1 MIVAGTESK
10 GIIVTD
16 KEWVGESNEIRR
28 GFRMDGF
35 LAQNLSRIPK
45 RLKKDW
51 DVIAIVSGRDKV
63 RIAKST
69 MAMQIAYFVAWLKA
83 GGEMCLERKTPNWGK
98 VLKRPTEEVRFGLDN
113 VCFDV
118 DTLMKKGHEFPH
130 SSVLVYDEGRE
141 GLESKSTMMSI
152 NRTMEQFLQQCGVYN
167 HFLIIVLPDFFS
179 LNKSFA
185 TARSNFLIDVYHDKE
200 HKRGLFNFFDEPR
213 KERLYVFGR
222 RLLGNFARYNAT
234 HPTFFGNF
242 PDWLPFDKKAYEN
255 LKRKA
260 LSQVRMG
267 KRDLNIARQRDI
279 VLYLYKNL
287 KNKSSRELEI
297 EIFNEFGI
305 KISSSV
311 IRKSIEH
318 ALMVKEKKMMIDEQ
332 KENEEE

>member
-1 MIVAGTESK
+1 M
-10 GIIVTD
+10 IVTD
-16 KEWVGESNEIRR
+16 KRENMIVTDKKWKSDSGEIRQ

-35 LAQNLSRIPK
+35 LAENLSRIPA

-63 RIAKST
+63 RIGKSF
-69 MAMQIAYFVAWLKA
+69 MAMQVAYFVAWLKA
-83 GGEMCLERKTPNWGK
+83 GGRMCLDREDPLYGK
-98 VLKRPTEEVRFGLDN
+98 VIKLPTEEVRFGLDN
-113 VCFDV
+113 ICFDV

-130 SSVLVYDEGRE
+130 SSVLVYDEGKE
-141 GLESKSTMMSI
+141 GLDSKSTMMSV
-152 NRTMEQFLQQCGVYN
+152 NRTMDQFLQQCGVYN

-185 TARSNFLIDVYHDKE
+185 TARSNFLIDVFHDDE
-200 HKRGLFNFFDEPR
+200 HRRGLFNFFDEPK

-222 RLLGNFARYNAT
+222 KLLGNFARYSAT
-234 HPTFFGNF
+234 EPTSFGNF
-242 PDWLPFDKKAYEN
+242 PNWMPFDKKVYDD

-260 LSQVRMG
+260 LSKVRLG

-287 KNKSSRELEI
+287 KNKSSKELEA
-297 EIFNEFGI
+297 EIFDEFGI
-305 KISSSV
+305 KIGSSV

-318 ALMVKEKKMMIDEQ
+318 ALMAKEKKLLIDEQ
-332 KENEEE
+332 KMNEEE

>member
-1 MIVAGTESK
+1 M
-10 GIIVTD
+10 IVTD
-16 KEWVGESNEIRR
+16 KEWTSKSGKIRQ

-35 LAQNLSRIPK
+35 LAENLARIPV

-69 MAMQIAYFVAWLKA
+69 MAMQVAYFVAWLKA
-83 GGEMCLERKTPNWGK
+83 GGEMGLKRGTPNWGK
-98 VLKRPTEEVRFGLDN
+98 VLKLPTEEVKFGLDN

-130 SSVLVYDEGRE
+130 SSVLVYDEGKE
-141 GLESKSTMMSI
+141 GLDSKSTMMSV
-152 NRTMEQFLQQCGVYN
+152 NRTMDQFLQQCGVYN

-185 TARSNFLIDVYHDKE
+185 TARSNFLIDVYHDEE
-200 HKRGLFNFFDEPR
+200 HNRGLFNFFDEPK

-222 RLLGNFARYNAT
+222 KLLGNFARYTAT
-234 HPTFFGNF
+234 DPTFYGNF
-242 PDWLPFDKKAYEN
+242 PDWLPFDKEIYDN

-260 LSQVRMG
+260 LSKVRLG
-267 KRDLNIARQRDI
+267 KRDINIARQRDVI
-279 VLYLYKNL
+279 LYLYKTL
-287 KNKSSRELEI
+287 KNKSSREIEE

-318 ALMVKEKKMMIDEQ
+318 ALMTKEKKLLMDEQ
-332 KENEEE
+332 KEKEEE